1 MGRQLIVMDDNSFL
15 NGLFQSL
22 TSSYCLKKLKPSGWK
37 YMYPV
42 VANFPSLP
50 VNHIW
55 MRWIFW
61 FPLTTDDKLIG
72 RRSDFIELN
81 ACFRWMK
88 LKPIFW
94 KTIRARGGHFHACR
108 YKWSEQDLRFR
119 LLPPSCQP
127 PPPAHF
133 SRPKVRE
140 DQLCQSLSRR
150 HWFCPAV
157 SSPRLPAVPCK
168 LSTALFFTDLSDTFS
183 CRSAK

>member
-119 LLPPSCQP
+119 LLPLPVSHLLQP
-127 PPPAHF
+127 ISQDLKSVKTNFVSHSPVAIG
-133 SRPKVRE
+133 SAR
-140 DQLCQSLSRR
+140 QSLPLDFQLFRANSQ
-150 HWFCPAV
+150 
-157 SSPRLPAVPCK
+157 RLYSLPIY
-168 LSTALFFTDLSDTFS
+168 LTLFFQLG
-183 CRSAK
+183 